1 MLSCEKNFD
10 RDTGQKE
17 FLSMDGY
24 RKMYAIECLSRGQ
37 AAQAKD
43 ILTAA
48 QCEAEEL
55 FIAGAAE
62 PERQLKA

>member
-1 MLSCEKNFD
+1 
-10 RDTGQKE
+10 
-17 FLSMDGY
+17 MDKY
-24 RKMYAIECLSRGQ
+24 RKMYSLLFNRITDAIGCLSSGR
-37 AAQAKD
+37 AARAKD

-62 PERQLKA
+62 PERQLEA

>member
-1 MLSCEKNFD
+1 
-10 RDTGQKE
+10 
-17 FLSMDGY
+17 MDKY
-24 RKMYAIECLSRGQ
+24 RKMYSILFNRITDAIECLSIGR
-37 AAQAKD
+37 AARAKD

>member
-1 MLSCEKNFD
+1 
-10 RDTGQKE
+10 
-17 FLSMDGY
+17 
-24 RKMYAIECLSRGQ
+24 MYSILFNRITDAIECLSRGQ

>member
-1 MLSCEKNFD
+1 
-10 RDTGQKE
+10 
-17 FLSMDGY
+17 MDGY

-37 AAQAKD
+37 AARVKD

>member
-1 MLSCEKNFD
+1 
-10 RDTGQKE
+10 
-17 FLSMDGY
+17 MDGY
-24 RKMYAIECLSRGQ
+24 RKMYSILFNRITDTIECLSKGR
-37 AAQAKD
+37 AARAKD

-62 PERQLKA
+62 PERQLEA

>member
-1 MLSCEKNFD
+1 
-10 RDTGQKE
+10 
-17 FLSMDGY
+17 MDGY
-24 RKMYAIECLSRGQ
+24 RKMYSILFNRITDTIECLSKGR
-37 AAQAKD
+37 AARAKD

>member
-1 MLSCEKNFD
+1 
-10 RDTGQKE
+10 
-17 FLSMDGY
+17 MDGY
-24 RKMYAIECLSRGQ
+24 RKMYSILFNRITDAIECLSRGR
-37 AAQAKD
+37 AARAKD

>member
-1 MLSCEKNFD
+1 
-10 RDTGQKE
+10 
-17 FLSMDGY
+17 MDKY
-24 RKMYAIECLSRGQ
+24 RKMYSILFNRITDAIECLSRGR
-37 AAQAKD
+37 AARAKD

>member
-1 MLSCEKNFD
+1 
-10 RDTGQKE
+10 
-17 FLSMDGY
+17 MDGY

-37 AAQAKD
+37 AARVKD

-55 FIAGAAE
+55 FISVAAE
-62 PERQLKA
+62 PERQLEA

>member
-1 MLSCEKNFD
+1 
-10 RDTGQKE
+10 
-17 FLSMDGY
+17 MDKY
-24 RKMYAIECLSRGQ
+24 RKMYSILFNRITDAIECLSRGQ

>member
-1 MLSCEKNFD
+1 
-10 RDTGQKE
+10 
-17 FLSMDGY
+17 MDKY
-24 RKMYAIECLSRGQ
+24 RKMYSILFNRITDAIECLSRGQ
-37 AAQAKD
+37 AARVKD